1 MRQFR
6 RKIKKQTKEENDRYD
21 NEINSY
27 YKLRHI
33 LSDRSINELISSIEA
48 RRESKRKN
56 QNKEK
61 KEQNKR

>member
-1 MRQFR
+1 MM
-6 RKIKKQTKEENDRYD
+6 I

>member
-1 MRQFR
+1 MM
-6 RKIKKQTKEENDRYD
+6 I

-33 LSDRSINELISSIEA
+33 LLDRSINELISGIEA
-48 RRESKRKN
+48 RRKN